1 MNSIVLILPLLA
13 VYTTVTRSANTS
25 NPAWTE
31 KYAEGCELR
40 VRVIV
45 ANSLV
50 SRPSRSGLTAPVALI
65 RAVVAGDCHP
75 SYARLFDIHGCAAI
89 SLPLS
94 LCPAFCAAPPHRR
107 RTSPLLSPVLC
118 QTPPRLPKHKPERQR
133 RERDWIAPR
142 RREIRYCGSKA
153 PMAQAASTMAVSSAL
168 PPTMS
173 HRWPLRR
180 RQKCR
185 SMRAGGFPL
194 RSLKRGAAR
203 TSRANSRL

>member
-89 SLPLS
+89 SLRRNDGVAVGEDLELAVYQPLAIS
-94 LCPAFCAAPPHRR
+94 AGLGRAASAAQSAASRCAAFVEAAIRVMSRR
-107 RTSPLLSPVLC
+107 SRT
-118 QTPPRLPKHKPERQR
+118 Q
-133 RERDWIAPR
+133 
-142 RREIRYCGSKA
+142 GSDG
-153 PMAQAASTMAVSSAL
+153 
-168 PPTMS
+168 
-173 HRWPLRR
+173 R
-180 RQKCR
+180 CR
-185 SMRAGGFPL
+185 A
-194 RSLKRGAAR
+194 KE
-203 TSRANSRL
+203 T